1 LREGDLEV
9 MHTQFQLTVNDS
21 MPQVTDSFPEQWPQI
36 VAAIEARG
44 GQATLR
50 SRIIVVEGEL
60 FCTDG
65 MMKIGDKLVSPWR
78 YEAQV
83 TVR

>member
-1 LREGDLEV
+1 M
-9 MHTQFQLTVNDS
+9 MHTQYQLTVNDS
-21 MPQVTDSFPEQWPQI
+21 MPQISDSFPQQWSQI
-36 VAAIEARG
+36 VAVIEARG

-50 SRIIVVEGEL
+50 SRIIVAEGEL

-65 MMKIGDKLVSPWR
+65 MVQVGNKLVSPWR

-83 TVR
+83 TA